1 MRVWIRWLLVGA
13 VVVVG
18 AAATA
23 GRSGHG
29 EASAAQDAAVLLSG
43 QLVAAPSVPLDGEP
57 ELDGPRAAALAA
69 DASTRVPLPA
79 GGNFDGIRWGELDGT
94 IGAAQVEEVVQ
105 YNAACQWYRALRDGR
120 DVADARRVIADIP
133 GWQALR
139 GHATGELAAAV
150 AADVAAGGG
159 DALTGVLRQCNEAHE
174 REIAYA
180 RAGGT
185 AGER

>member
-1 MRVWIRWLLVGA
+1 MRVWIRWMLVGA

-29 EASAAQDAAVLLSG
+29 EAAAAEDVAVLLSG
-43 QLVAAPSVPLDGEP
+43 QLVAMPDPP
-57 ELDGPRAAALAA
+57 EADVELEGPDAAARAREVA
-69 DASTRVPLPA
+69 TRVPLPA
-79 GGNFDGIRWGELDGT
+79 GGTLRGIRWTELDGS
-94 IGAAQVEEVVQ
+94 IRPAQVEEIVQ

-120 DVADARRVIADIP
+120 EGGRAAQIIADIP
-133 GWQALR
+133 GWPALR

-159 DALTGVLRQCNEAHE
+159 QAFTGVLRQCDEAHE

-180 RAGGT
+180 TAGRKAGG
-185 AGER
+185 G